1 MMVLFISKV
10 GLDYKIKELLL
21 KITVSS
27 RGFLLTTKDQLFKM
41 REITINITLLKKNA
55 LTKLTTQDK
64 TT

>member
-1 MMVLFISKV
+1 MVLFISKV